1 MIKESIKRR
10 ITKAII
16 EQTGSEDL
24 INLESAMKT
33 FWLDFRNE
41 GGLRLTDIGDSF
53 FKRADIE
60 SFEFPFRLQKV
71 HDKEPI
77 YSYQNLMLDLSLK
90 VPCPYYIGR
99 HKPNEPY
106 IKIYDSKIA
115 VMINLYGD
123 IYEYLRNT
131 QIKRK

>member
-1 MIKESIKRR
+1 MTRDSIKRR

-16 EQTGSEDL
+16 EQTGNEYSFD
-24 INLESAMKT
+24 IDTAMRT
-33 FWLDFRNE
+33 FWLDIRNE
-41 GGLRLTDIGDSF
+41 GGLRLTDVGDSF

-60 SFEFPFRLQKV
+60 TFEFPFRLKRIT
-71 HDKEPI
+71 DKEPI

-99 HKPNEPY
+99 HKPNEPF

-115 VMINLYGD
+115 MMINLYGD
-123 IYEYLRNT
+123 IYEYLRNS
-131 QIKRK
+131 QLRRK

>member
-1 MIKESIKRR
+1 MTRDSVKRR

-16 EQTGSEDL
+16 EQLPNSNIDL
-24 INLESAMKT
+24 EKAMRT
-33 FWLDFRNE
+33 FWLDIRNE
-41 GGLRLTDIGDSF
+41 GGLRLSDAGDRTF
-53 FKRADIE
+53 IVADIE
-60 SFEFPFRLQKV
+60 SFEFPFRLKKIT
-71 HDKEPI
+71 DKEPI

-99 HKPNEPY
+99 HKPTEPY
-106 IKIYDSKIA
+106 IRVYDSKIA
-115 VMINLYGD
+115 MMINLYGD

>member
-1 MIKESIKRR
+1 MTRDSVKRR

-16 EQTGSEDL
+16 EQTGSENSFD
-24 INLESAMKT
+24 IDTAMRT
-33 FWLDFRNE
+33 FWLDIRNE
-41 GGLRLTDIGDSF
+41 GGLRLTDVGDSF

-60 SFEFPFRLQKV
+60 SFEFPFRLQRIT
-71 HDKEPI
+71 DKEPI

-115 VMINLYGD
+115 MMINLYGN
-123 IYEYLRNT
+123 IYEYLRNS
-131 QIKRK
+131 QLRRK

>member
-1 MIKESIKRR
+1 MTRDSVKRR

-16 EQTGSEDL
+16 EQTGSENSFD
-24 INLESAMKT
+24 IDTAMRK
-33 FWLDFRNE
+33 FWLDIRNE
-41 GGLRLTDIGDSF
+41 GGLRLTDVGDSF

-60 SFEFPFRLQKV
+60 SFEFPFRLKRIT
-71 HDKEPI
+71 DKEPI

-99 HKPNEPY
+99 YKPNEPY

-115 VMINLYGD
+115 MMINLYGD
-123 IYEYLRNT
+123 IYEYLRNS
-131 QIKRK
+131 QLRRK